1 MDLKKHEIAI
11 AAGRDAGNRAMSR
24 AGRKAWSVD
33 DWNVAARDYLQKMNG
48 KLDDHDGQH
57 WQKLEKT

>member
-1 MDLKKHEIAI
+1 MDLKKHEIAM

-33 DWNVAARDYLQKMNG
+33 DWNEAAKVYWDVYPLEEELKTSGGQ
-48 KLDDHDGQH
+48 DD
-57 WQKLEKT
+57 KSIS